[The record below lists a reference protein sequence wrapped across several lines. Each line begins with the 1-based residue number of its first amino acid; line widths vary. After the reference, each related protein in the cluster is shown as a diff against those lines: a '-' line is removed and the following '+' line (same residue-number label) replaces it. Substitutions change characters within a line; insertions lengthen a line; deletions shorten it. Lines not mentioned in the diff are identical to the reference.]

1 MKTLKLLTLLLMM
14 ALLVSCAHTP
24 RYAEPNLPQD
34 GLAVLECA
42 VPVWIV
48 ALDGQNVST
57 SVFNDRTRVRISPG
71 IHTVEVAYKRTT
83 MRSGSAAPPI
93 KGAVLD
99 ASAVSSWM
107 HEPDRVTTFSLQ
119 NVTLNFDAKPG
130 NTYVVQNGRISNRW
144 NPKIGEFTPPGNGA
158 TNSQRA
164 GLPAQ

>member
-1 MKTLKLLTLLLMM
+1 MLLDLVALLPL

-34 GLAVLECA
+34 GLAVLEWA

-48 ALDGQNVST
+48 SLDGQSVST
-57 SVFNDRTRVRISPG
+57 SAFNDRTRVRVSPG
-71 IHTVEVAYKRTT
+71 IHSVEVAYKRTA
-83 MRSGSAAPPI
+83 MHSGSAAPPI
-93 KGAVLD
+93 KGAVVD
-99 ASAVSSWM
+99 AGAVSSWM
-107 HEPDRVTTFSLQ
+107 HEPDSVTTSSLQ

-130 NTYVVQNGRISNRW
+130 NTYVVQDGRIGNRW
-144 NPKIGEFTPPGNGA
+144 NPKIGEFTSPGNGA